1 MQWSDVT
8 KAPPEKMLRQ
18 FAGLSLVVFGG
29 LAAWRFWHG
38 QTGVLTIG
46 LAVAAGVIGITGL
59 IRPAAVRP
67 IYTGWMIV
75 AFPIGWTV
83 SHIALG
89 AVFYVVFTFVGLV
102 FRLMGRDTLHL
113 RRVQSGSYWTSKHA
127 VRAGEDY
134 LRQY

>member
-8 KAPPEKMLRQ
+8 KAPPERMLRQ
-18 FAGLSLVVFGG
+18 FAGLFLIVFGG

-38 QTGVLTIG
+38 QTGLWTDI
-46 LAVAAGVIGITGL
+46 LAVGAVLVGVSGL
-59 IRPAAVRP
+59 IRPSLVRP

-89 AVFYVVFTFVGLV
+89 AVFYVVFTFVGVL
-102 FRLMGRDTLHL
+102 FRIMGRDVLQL
-113 RRVQSGSYWTSKHA
+113 RRGAGASYWMPKGTARS
-127 VRAGEDY
+127 GDEY
-134 LRQY
+134 LRQF